1 MKRLASFL
9 LSLLMVSVAAF
20 SQATTIKGTVYD
32 ASDDFPLIGAS
43 VVVAGTKIA
52 AATDVDGHFSIRA
65 EIGQTL
71 EVSYVGMETAKVKIT
86 SDNLEVRLQP
96 ANNMLNEVIAVG
108 YGTVRKADVAGS
120 VSVLDSKSF
129 QAQPITTVGEAL
141 QGRVSGVNVISNG
154 VPGSSPKI
162 RIRGSNSINKSNEP
176 LYVVDGLV
184 RESGLEGLN
193 PEDIAS
199 MQILKDASSTAIYG
213 SRGANGVVI
222 ITTRRGKQGE
232 SSITLDASFGFSK
245 ASNLPKLMNTKQ
257 YAQALVDYYPGGAAL
272 ADQLE
277 PYLTGEN
284 PGIDWEDQIFRTGTT
299 QNYKLVYTKGVEGLQ
314 AYVSA
319 NYMKDMGTLEYS
331 SYERFAARA
340 NVKADLTK
348 WLQTTVDIDFSHG
361 NGHGIGDFA
370 MTTGPIWAAFTYS
383 PTMELYVPGTEVY
396 NKDPYNSIM
405 YSPYGELTTPN
416 ERRRDILNAR
426 VDLRFNIWN
435 GLTFT
440 TSNGVDYA
448 NNYTYTMSPSNR
460 FEGVTTGM
468 SNANSNRWL
477 LQTTNNLTYIGEW
490 GPHALT
496 ATAVWEAT
504 SSTTRSMNISGSN
517 LLTESVG
524 WWNVGVAQTKN
535 AGNGYSKWTLMSGV
549 ARVIYNFDNRYM
561 VTGTFRADGSS
572 RLQNNKWSYFPSIAL
587 AWTASNEKFMSSL
600 SPVIS
605 NLKLRTSFGIIGNQ
619 DISPYQT
626 LALLSSVNV
635 YYGNQTPLIGY
646 WSDRVSTPN
655 LKWEKTKQFD
665 VGLDVG
671 FLSGRFDLNVDWYY
685 KRTSD
690 ALLQTTPPSYLGGK
704 SYYVNA
710 GEVSNTGVD
719 LGITAHIIQGG
730 DWGWDSNIQA
740 SYMKNRV
747 EKLTA
752 LEPIIYSGS
761 TVSIINDA
769 LIVKEGEPIGSFYG
783 YQWAGI
789 NADGQDTYYNQ
800 AGEVVTDP
808 TADDRVIL
816 GKASP
821 DFTLGWNNTVTWK
834 NFSLNVFFNGSFGA
848 QRLNALRYA
857 MNTLTGNSRFVTD
870 VTWLDEV
877 GKTMA
882 DPSRYTTNFCAG
894 ESSKWIENA
903 DYWRLENISLAYD
916 FKRSLTH
923 FADIRLSI
931 SAQNLFTLTN
941 YKGVNPAAMSFG
953 DVEWKKGVDMGS
965 APAPRTYTIGARFIF

>member
-1 MKRLASFL
+1 MKRLASFIL
-9 LSLLMVSVAAF
+9 TLIMVCASAF

-32 ASDDFPLIGAS
+32 ATDDFPLIGAS

-52 AATDVDGHFSIRA
+52 AATDVDGQFTIKA

-71 EVSYVGMETAKVKIT
+71 EVSYVGMESASVKIT
-86 SDNLEVRLQP
+86 STELEIKLQP
-96 ANNMLNEVIAVG
+96 ATNMLNEVIAVG

-120 VSVLDSKSF
+120 VSVLDSKAFS
-129 QAQPITTVGEAL
+129 AQPITTVGEAL
-141 QGRVSGVNVISNG
+141 QGRVSGVNVISSG
-154 VPGSSPKI
+154 LPGSTPKI

-222 ITTRRGKQGE
+222 ITTRKGKSGE
-232 SSITLDASFGFSK
+232 SQITFDATFGISQVTH
-245 ASNLPKLMNTKQ
+245 LPKIMGTKE
-257 YAQALVDYYPGGAAL
+257 YADALVEYYDPNL
-272 ADQLE
+272 ADQLSE
-277 PYLTGEN
+277 YSSGEN
-284 PGIDWEDQIFRTGTT
+284 PGIDWMDQIFRTGNT
-299 QNYKLVYTKGVEGLQ
+299 QNYKLVFTKGTEGLQ

-319 NYMKDMGTLEYS
+319 NYMKDRGVFDYS

-340 NVKADLTK
+340 NLKATLTS
-348 WLQTTVDIDFSHG
+348 WLDATVDVDFSHG
-361 NGHGIGDFA
+361 NGHGIGDFQI
-370 MTTGPIWAAFTYS
+370 TTGPVWAAFNYS
-383 PTMELYVPGTEVY
+383 PSMKMYVGDTDVY

-405 YSPYGELTTPN
+405 ENPYGSLVNPN

-426 VDLRFNIWN
+426 VDLRFNICK

-448 NNYTYTMSPSNR
+448 NNYNYSFTPHNR
-460 FEGVTTGM
+460 FEGVTTSL
-468 SNANSNRWL
+468 SNGNTNRWL
-477 LQTTNNLTYIGEW
+477 LQTTNNFTYIGEW

-504 SSTTRSMNISGSN
+504 SATTRGMSISGTK
-517 LLTESVG
+517 LLTENTG
-524 WWNVGVAQTKN
+524 WWNVGVAETKG
-535 AGNGYSKWTLMSGV
+535 AGNSFSKWTLMSGV
-549 ARVIYNFDNRYM
+549 ARVIYNFNNRYM

-587 AWTASNEKFMSSL
+587 AWTVSNEKFWESIT
-600 SPVIS
+600 PIV
-605 NLKLRTSFGIIGNQ
+605 NNFKVRTSFGIIGNQ

-626 LALLSSVNV
+626 LALLTQTST
-635 YYGNQTPLIGY
+635 YYGTALPSTGY
-646 WSDRVSTPN
+646 WSDRVSTPD
-655 LKWEKTKQFD
+655 LRWEKTKQFD
-665 VGLDVG
+665 VGLDFS
-671 FLSGRFDLNVDWYY
+671 FLNGRFDVNLDWYY

-690 ALLQTTPPSYLGGK
+690 ALLQTTPPYYLGGQA
-704 SYYVNA
+704 YYVNA

-719 LGITAHIIQGG
+719 IGITAHILQGG
-730 DWGWDSNIQA
+730 DWGWDSSIQA
-740 SYMKNRV
+740 SYMKNKV

-752 LEPIIYSGS
+752 LEPILYSGS

-789 NADGQDTYYNQ
+789 NADGQDTYYNK
-800 AGEVVTDP
+800 AGQVVTNP
-808 TADDRVIL
+808 TSEDREIL

-834 NFSLNVFFNGSFGA
+834 NWSLNVFFNGSFGA

-870 VTWLDEV
+870 ATWTEQV
-877 GKTMA
+877 GITMA
-882 DPSRYTTNFCAG
+882 DPRKYDNNFCAG

-903 DYWRLENISLAYD
+903 DYCRLENLSLAYD
-916 FKRSLTH
+916 FKRSMTG

-931 SAQNLFTLTN
+931 SAQNLFTITG
-941 YKGVNPAAMSFG
+941 YKGINPAAMSFG
-953 DVEWKKGVDMGS
+953 DVEWKKGVDMGT
-965 APAPRTYTIGARFIF
+965 APAPRSYTVGARFIF

>member
-20 SQATTIKGTVYD
+20 SQTTTIKGTVYD

-52 AATDVDGHFSIRA
+52 AATDIDGRFSLKA

-86 SDNLEVRLQP
+86 SDDMEIRLQP
-96 ANNMLNEVIAVG
+96 ATNMLNEVIAVG
-108 YGTVRKADVAGS
+108 YGSVRKADVAGS
-120 VSVLDSKSF
+120 VSVLDSKAF
-129 QAQPITTVGEAL
+129 QAQPVTTVGEAL
-141 QGRVSGVNVISNG
+141 QGRVSGVNVISSG
-154 VPGSSPKI
+154 LPGASPKI

-184 RESGLEGLN
+184 RESGLDGLN

-232 SSITLDASFGFSK
+232 SSITLDASFGVSQ
-245 ASNLPKLMNTKQ
+245 ASNLPKIMNTKQ
-257 YAQALVDYYPGGAAL
+257 YAQALIDYLNPQL
-272 ADQLE
+272 ADELN

-284 PGIDWEDQIFRTGTT
+284 PGIDWEDELFRTGTT
-299 QNYKLVYTKGVEGLQ
+299 QNYKLVYTKGTEGLQ

-319 NYMKDMGTLEYS
+319 NYMKDMGVFEYS

-340 NVKADLTK
+340 NVKANLTP
-348 WLQTTVDIDFSHG
+348 WLETTVDVDMSHST
-361 NGHGIGDFA
+361 GHGISDFSF
-370 MTTGPIWAAFTYS
+370 TTGPVWAAFTYS
-383 PTMELYVPGTEVY
+383 PTMEMYVPGTDVY
-396 NKDPYNSIM
+396 AKDPYNSIM
-405 YSPYGELTTPN
+405 YSPYGELTLPN

-440 TSNGVDYA
+440 TSNGVDYL
-448 NNYTYTMSPSNR
+448 NNYTYSMSPSTR
-460 FEGVTTGM
+460 FEGVTTSMG
-468 SNANSNRWL
+468 NGNTNRWL

-490 GPHALT
+490 GPHNLT

-504 SSTTRSMNISGSN
+504 SATSRGMSISGQD

-524 WWNVGVAQTKN
+524 WYNIGVAQTKN
-535 AGNGYSKWTLMSGV
+535 ASNSFSKWTLMSGV

-587 AWTASNEKFMSSL
+587 AWTASNEKFMAGL

-635 YYGNQTPLIGY
+635 YYGTTTPLIGY

-665 VGLDVG
+665 VGLDIG
-671 FLSGRFDLNVDWYY
+671 FLNGRFDLNFDWYY

-690 ALLQTTPPSYLGGK
+690 ALLQTTPPYYLGGK

-730 DWGWDSNIQA
+730 DWNWDSNIQA

-747 EKLTA
+747 EKLNA

-761 TVSIINDA
+761 TQSIVNDA

-789 NADGQDTYYNQ
+789 NSDGQDTYYNQ
-800 AGEVVTDP
+800 AGQVVTDP
-808 TADDRVIL
+808 TAEDRVIL

-821 DFTLGWNNTVTWK
+821 DFTLGWNNTVSWK
-834 NFSLNVFFNGSFGA
+834 NLSLNVFFNGSFGA

-857 MNTLTGNSRFVTD
+857 MNTLTGNSRFVTEES
-870 VTWLDEV
+870 WLSEV
-877 GKTMA
+877 GVTMA
-882 DPSRYTTNFCAG
+882 DPSKYTTNFCPG
-894 ESSKWIENA
+894 ESSKWIDNA

-916 FKRSLTH
+916 FKRSLTG
-923 FADIRLSI
+923 FADIRVSL

-941 YKGVNPAAMSFG
+941 YKGVNPASMSFG
-953 DVEWKKGVDMGS
+953 DVEWKKGIDMGS